1 MLPPIQNPT
10 YPTRLSPR
18 SRFAAAWLGWLLPLT
33 FAFAGPDNT
42 ARAFRV
48 PAGPASDALKQF
60 AEQAQR
66 EILVPS
72 DAVADVRTQRVF
84 GDYPPREA
92 LDRLLAGTRLR
103 ALETPDTGGFVIAP
117 ATTPPG
123 TTVATA
129 SDATPSPIP
138 MKTKSTLA
146 AIAGWFALSAVTAVP
161 AQTPAG
167 PSPTGTIKGRVL
179 NTRNGEFLEKARVTV
194 EGTSLETFT
203 DSSGQYLVGSVQPG
217 AAHVRAFHTGLVAL
231 THPVVV
237 VAGQTTQQDFNLA
250 DVSTLPAQADTSG
263 TTVKLDKFVVATSKE
278 MEGAAIAINEQRF
291 APNTKTVVATDELGF
306 VPEGNVAEFMK
317 FLPGITIESSGGF
330 AREVSI
336 NGVPPANVPITID
349 GFSLASAHPGGGTGR
364 NAALDMISI
373 NNLARVEVGF
383 SPTPETQ
390 GSALAGSVNMIARS
404 SFERA
409 RPSLTTT
416 AYVLMRDNARDF
428 KKTPGPRQNPTRKV
442 HPGFDFIYLRPV
454 NERFGF
460 TISAGSSKNYLN
472 QDQIIN
478 TWRGSGTATNGVA
491 FPHTTPDRPYL
502 TSVQLADNTK
512 DSTRSSFSL
521 TLDYKLT
528 PTDRFAFSFQ
538 YTTTNFAN
546 MARSIVFNVNRVN
559 PGDFT
564 PTSTR
569 GFAGAGSL
577 QLVNIG
583 QTRDNRTYMP
593 TLTWRH
599 DGPVWRAEAGLGH
612 SHARGV
618 LRGFDRGFFNTVN
631 AQRSGVTVSFDE
643 IFYLRPNVI
652 TVTDGATGAR
662 IDPYNLGTYALGSTN
677 GNTLHN
683 RDLQR
688 TAYGNARRDFDGRLP
703 FTLKA
708 GFDVRQWVR
717 DLWARSQPFAAN
729 GRDGRP
735 STTPVGSD
743 DVASPFLDASAS
755 ERFAP
760 FGFPQ
765 IQWISNEQVWDH
777 YRANPGLYVA
787 DTNADYRSMVTGS
800 KNIEE
805 IVSAAYLRGDVSL
818 LDRRLKLVG
827 GLRAEQTNVKGQ
839 GPLTDLAR
847 NNQRDARGN
856 VILGAN
862 GRPLSITSVPL
873 EISKLTF
880 LPRAGLAEK
889 EYLRLFPSLNASF
902 NLREN
907 LIARAAIY
915 SSIGRPDLNQYGG
928 GLTLPDPE
936 LANSATNR
944 IVVNNAAIKAWSAH
958 TANVRLEYYF
968 AGVGQVSASAFRRE
982 FKNFFGATV
991 FKPTAEFLE
1000 LYGVDATTFGGYEV
1014 ATQEN
1019 LPGTVTMEG
1028 IDLAYRQAL
1037 TFLPHWARGV
1047 QVFANGSTQRSEGDQ
1062 RGNFAGYIPRS
1073 GSWGVSLTRAKYN
1086 LRVNWTY
1093 RSRQRRNEVAV
1104 GPGVE
1109 PGTFNWGQKRLTID
1123 VLGEYQLS
1131 RRFALFA
1138 NLRNLNDA
1146 TDDFELAGPSTPPPA
1161 QFRSRLDFGS
1171 LWTFGV
1177 KGTF

>member
-1 MLPPIQNPT
+1 MTLLR
-10 YPTRLSPR
+10 RLR
-18 SRFAAAWLGWLLPLT
+18 CLAFVLAAS
-33 FAFAGPDNT
+33 FSAGFGAVTD
-42 ARAFRV
+42 AKRAFNV
-48 PAGPASDALKQF
+48 PAGAAEVSLKLF
-60 AEQAQR
+60 SEQSGR
-66 EILVPS
+66 GVIFPTDSLS
-72 DAVADVRTQRVF
+72 DVRTNAVR
-84 GDYPPREA
+84 GDFTPRDALDQLVARTGLVITPDEKTGAFAIARAEDKPRPPR
-92 LDRLLAGTRLR
+92 
-103 ALETPDTGGFVIAP
+103 IS
-117 ATTPPG
+117 AT
-123 TTVATA
+123 
-129 SDATPSPIP
+129 SDATSV
-138 MKTKSTLA
+138 A
-146 AIAGWFALSAVTAVP
+146 AFSSIE
-161 AQTPAG
+161 
-167 PSPTGTIKGRVL
+167 GRVASAR
-179 NTRNGEFLEKARVTV
+179 TGEYLERARVV
-194 EGTSLETFT
+194 LEPSGQETFT
-203 DSSGQYLVGSVQPG
+203 TADGHFRFARAPAGNIQLRAFYTGLPVNVSSLALPPGQQVFHNITLG
-217 AAHVRAFHTGLVAL
+217 AADPTLDDKRAEIVRLS
-231 THPVVV
+231 
-237 VAGQTTQQDFNLA
+237 Q
-250 DVSTLPAQADTSG
+250 
-263 TTVKLDKFVVATSKE
+263 FVVATSKE

-373 NNLARVEVGF
+373 NNLARVEVAF

-390 GSALAGSVNMIARS
+390 GSALAGSVNMIPRS
-404 SFERA
+404 SFERS
-409 RPSLTTT
+409 RPSLTTS

-442 HPGFDFIYLRPV
+442 HPGFDFIYIRPV
-454 NERFGF
+454 NDRFGF
-460 TISAGSSKNYLN
+460 TVSAGMSKNYLN
-472 QDQIIN
+472 QDFIQN

-491 FPHTTPDRPYL
+491 FPHTTPDKPYL
-502 TSVQLADNTK
+502 SATQVSDNTK
-512 DSTRSSFSL
+512 DSTRGSFSL
-521 TLDYKLT
+521 TVDYKLT
-528 PTDRFAFSFQ
+528 PADRLAFSFQ

-559 PGDFT
+559 AGDFT
-564 PTSTR
+564 TTSTR
-569 GFAGAGSL
+569 GVAGAGSL
-577 QLVNIG
+577 QLTNIG

-599 DGPVWRAEAGLGH
+599 DGPVWRAEAGVGH

-618 LRGFDRGFFNTVN
+618 LRGIDRGFFNTVT
-631 AQRSGVTVSFDE
+631 AQRTNVTVAFDQ
-643 IFYLRPNVI
+643 IFYLRPGVI
-652 TVTDGATGAR
+652 TVTDGTTGAPV
-662 IDPYNLGTYALGSTN
+662 DPYNLSTYAMGTTN

-688 TAYGNARRDFDGRLP
+688 TAFGNARRDFDGRVP

-717 DLWARSQPFAAN
+717 DLWARSQPFAFN
-729 GRDGRP
+729 GRDGRA

-755 ERFAP
+755 QRFAP
-760 FGFPQ
+760 YGFPQ
-765 IQWISNEQVWDH
+765 IQWISNEQVWDY
-777 YRANPGLYVA
+777 YRANPAQFIA
-787 DTNADYRSMVTGS
+787 DENADYRSTISGS

-805 IVSAAYLRGDVSL
+805 VVSAVYLRGDVSL
-818 LDRRLKLVG
+818 LQRRLKLVG
-827 GLRAEQTNVKGQ
+827 GLRAEQTNVDGQ
-839 GPLTDLAR
+839 GPLTDLGR

-862 GRPLSITSVPL
+862 GRPLTITSVPL

-880 LPRAGLAEK
+880 LPRAGRAEK

-902 NLREN
+902 NVREN
-907 LIARAAIY
+907 LIARAATY
-915 SSIGRPDLNQYGG
+915 TSVGRPDLNQYGG
-928 GLTLPDPE
+928 GLTLPDLE
-936 LANSATNR
+936 LPNSATNR
-944 IVVNNAAIKAWSAH
+944 IVVNNAAIKAWSAR
-958 TANVRLEYYF
+958 TTNVRLEYYF
-968 AGVGQVSASAFRRE
+968 EGVGQVSAGAFRRE

-991 FKPTAEFLE
+991 FKPTTEFLE
-1000 LYGVDATTFGGYEV
+1000 LYGVEAAYAGYDV

-1028 IDLAYRQAL
+1028 IDLAYKQAL
-1037 TFLPHWARGV
+1037 TFLPRWARGV
-1047 QVFANGSTQRSEGDQ
+1047 QVFANGSSQRSKGDL

-1073 GSWGVSLTRAKYN
+1073 GSWGVSLNREKYN

-1109 PGTFNWGQKRLTID
+1109 PGTFNWGLKRLTVD
-1123 VLGEYQLS
+1123 LLGEYQLS

-1138 NLRNLNDA
+1138 NLRNVNDA
-1146 TDDFELAGPSTPPPA
+1146 TDDFELSGPSTPPHA